1 MLRARFLEDTSLMGF
16 DKQAV
21 IRKYQRHA
29 SDTGSTELQVSM
41 LTERILGL
49 TDHFRTHK
57 KDHHGR
63 RGLMTMVSKRR
74 RLLNYL
80 KGTDLERY
88 RKLIADLGLRH

>member
-1 MLRARFLEDTSLMGF
+1 MVF

-88 RKLIADLGLRH
+88 RKLIADLGLRR